1 MINMKCYKHHS
12 INSSPC
18 KKNSCRYW
26 VESEICQN
34 CTIIG
39 ASLDKK
45 FTLEEIGKIFDV
57 TRMRIC
63 QVEKIAIEK
72 IKDKVLSIME

>member
-1 MINMKCYKHHS
+1 MKCYKHHL
-12 INSSPC
+12 INNIAC
-18 KKNSCRYW
+18 KKNS
-26 VESEICQN
+26 S
-34 CTIIG
+34 IIG

-45 FTLEEIGKIFDV
+45 FTLEEIGKMFDV

-72 IKDKVLSIME
+72 IKDKVLSIMN

>member
-1 MINMKCYKHHS
+1 MKCYKHHL
-12 INSSPC
+12 INNIAC
-18 KKNSCRYW
+18 N
-26 VESEICQN
+26 QN
-34 CTIIG
+34 CAIIG

-45 FTLEEIGKIFDV
+45 FTLEEIGKMFDV

-72 IKDKVLSIME
+72 IKDKVLSIMN